1 MNPPA
6 ELAPGR
12 VACYIQDPDGNWLE
26 LLQLGL

>member
-12 VACYIQDPDGNWLE
+12 VACYIQDPDCSRLE
-26 LLQLGL
+26 LLRFG